1 MSVSVCTQWSTQEIN
16 SLEINWWSLK
26 LCVHGASKPWRRDD
40 CHVLGNIYLIFIWS
54 STGAYVFCRT
64 RYKIG
69 TNITTSFVKWRKRIN
84 SISKAVCALINYIE
98 ELSPTRAHRKHWH
111 STRWWQS
118 EKHWTPSTFCQFES
132 IYATDAY
139 YFCVQ
144 IQRILNIPIHMRGYG
159 DSTYMVRC
167 SLHMHRTKL
176 LCVVK
181 EYASLARKWK
191 WKCGRGSVCACV
203 SSRIRELL

>member
-1 MSVSVCTQWSTQEIN
+1 MQRFAISECECECVCTQWSAQEIN

-26 LCVHGASKPWRRDD
+26 LCVHRASEPWRRDD
-40 CHVLGNIYLIFIWS
+40 CHVLGNIYLVFIWS
-54 STGAYVFCRT
+54 NTGAYMCFPVFAA

-69 TNITTSFVKWRKRIN
+69 TDITTSFVKWRKRIN

-98 ELSPTRAHRKHWH
+98 ELSPTRVHRKHWH

-118 EKHWTPSTFCQFES
+118 EKHWTPSNFCQFES

-144 IQRILNIPIHMRGYG
+144 IQAHIQQ
-159 DSTYMVRC
+159 S
-167 SLHMHRTKL
+167 K
-176 LCVVK
+176 CVVA
-181 EYASLARKWK
+181 ETPWRMLFTYAQDETV
-191 WKCGRGSVCACV
+191 VC
-203 SSRIRELL
+203 S